1 MVVAPMAYTQR
12 YDAHATVGRNSGVSV
27 FDTRIDLL
35 DLVKMTGGPTLGG
48 LMLTPSLADIVAVC
62 REDDW

>member
-1 MVVAPMAYTQR
+1 MMLMPSLAEI
-12 YDAHATVGRNSGVSV
+12 SGVFV

-35 DLVKMTGGPTLGG
+35 DLVKMTGGATLRG

-62 REDDW
+62 QKMTGGSQIDF

>member
-1 MVVAPMAYTQR
+1 MVVAPMAYTR
-12 YDAHATVGRNSGVSV
+12 KYDAHAFVGRHSGVSV

-35 DLVKMTGGPTLGG
+35 DLVKMTGGPALRP
-48 LMLTPSLADIVAVC
+48 MILTPSLAGIVAVC